1 MKVFVIGLAALGA
14 SAALVLSGCGGGG
27 SPDVVATT
35 GPSRAILGSHP
46 ITIAIYPGGSHGE
59 HVTPGNFAVQ
69 AGVPVTITMVNH
81 TLEPHTLTVPGLGF
95 SVYIRPGAKGSPSKT
110 VFAFTSN
117 KRGVFRWYCAFCG
130 KKMSGQIY
138 AIIGQ

>member
-1 MKVFVIGLAALGA
+1 MKGSVIGLAALGA
-14 SAALVLSGCGGGG
+14 SAALALSACGGGG
-27 SPDVVATT
+27 APDELGTT
-35 GPSRAILGSHP
+35 GASRAILGSHP
-46 ITIAIYPGGSHGE
+46 ITIAIYPEGSHGE

-81 TLEPHTLTVPGLGF
+81 TRQPHTLTVPDLGF
-95 SVYIRPGAKGSPSKT
+95 SVFIRPGAKASPSKT
-110 VFAFTSN
+110 IFAFTSN
-117 KRGVFRWYCAFCG
+117 KRGVFRWFCGFCG